1 MLALVEPR
9 LAAVVTPRPSG
20 LALAQAALP
29 LIDLVSL
36 PEPPTKRRLVAIPED
51 GVMGYEQQR
60 IQHCMELVANRLA
73 DFSGHYVL
81 QSQFSEA
88 LFVVA
93 AFVYCFEELFGV
105 DGAES
110 LGAVCR
116 LLRQEA
122 GAMKKCL
129 WMTASR
135 TGKPFP
141 LLVANV

>member
-60 IQHCMELVANRLA
+60 IQHCMELVAKRLA

-81 QSQFSEA
+81 HSQFSEA
-88 LFVVA
+88 LLVA
-93 AFVYCFEELFGV
+93 SAFAYCFEELFGV
-105 DGAES
+105 DGKKNMLINKPLSVSFQPS
-110 LGAVCR
+110 LTRALSVLPSPGV
-116 LLRQEA
+116 L
-122 GAMKKCL
+122 
-129 WMTASR
+129 S
-135 TGKPFP
+135 PP
-141 LLVANV
+141 S